1 MIAADGDETVGELH
15 DKTGCTEADDTF
27 RERNAG
33 GKFSADKICDNT
45 VAAAAPFTPRWKV
58 KIKSGSR
65 RMFAIAPIA
74 TENIPVVE

>member
-1 MIAADGDETVGELH
+1 
-15 DKTGCTEADDTF
+15 
-27 RERNAG
+27 
-33 GKFSADKICDNT
+33 

-74 TENIPVVE
+74 TENIPVVEYPCALIKGFMPVAIMDGSVPSRYSII